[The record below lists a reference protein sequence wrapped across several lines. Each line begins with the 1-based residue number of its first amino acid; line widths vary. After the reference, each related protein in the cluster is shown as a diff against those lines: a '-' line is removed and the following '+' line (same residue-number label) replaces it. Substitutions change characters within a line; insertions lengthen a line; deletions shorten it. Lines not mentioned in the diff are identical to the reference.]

1 MQNTKIS
8 GTKVGQN
15 SKLKKN
21 LILKSVSDILDNSCE
36 MKKVIGN

>member
-8 GTKVGQN
+8 GTIVGQN
-15 SKLKKN
+15 SKLNKN
-21 LILKSVSDILDNSCE
+21 VNLKSVSNILDNSCE